1 MADYH
6 RSQIGVGK
14 QSLQE
19 GGRQVQSYDDEH
31 LAVDFREK
39 IVLLDQTPMTLTF
52 MEYELLAFLVQHAGE
67 IVPRDALLQQ
77 VWGYSTKLRT
87 RTLDV
92 HVLRLRRKLGPYAER
107 YIETIAGV
115 GYRFQPF
122 QAAQFFQAAA
132 ERAIFTARSWSR
144 RVKSQSCANRSKS
157 LIVLV

>member
-6 RSQIGVGK
+6 RSQKEVGM

-19 GGRQVQSYDDEH
+19 GGREVQSYDDEH

-52 MEYELLAFLVQHAGE
+52 MEYKLLAFLVQHGGE
-67 IVPRDALLQQ
+67 VVPRDALLQQ

-107 YIETIAGV
+107 YIETIVGV

-122 QAAQFFQAAA
+122 HAAQFFQPAV
-132 ERAIFTARSWSR
+132 ERAIFTARLRSS
-144 RVKSQSCANRSKS
+144 RVKSQSCSDRSK
-157 LIVLV
+157 LFIMRV